1 MYFGCENL
9 PGETSPNHATSHPLI
24 RVFVYLSLLA
34 DHEYRNFK
42 AQIRDRKRCGI
53 ETFDL

>member
-9 PGETSPNHATSHPLI
+9 PGETSPNHASLHPFI
-24 RVFVYLSLLA
+24 RVFVYLSLR

-42 AQIRDRKRCGI
+42 AQIRDRKTMWNR
-53 ETFDL
+53 DV